1 MIASVS
7 GKVRAS
13 LPEALVVDVGGVGLL
28 INTTSRVSGAFS
40 ENDHADL
47 FTVLIVR
54 EDSLTLYGFADQID
68 LETFE
73 LLRSVSGVGAKSALG
88 ILGALSVAQIRDAV
102 SQESDSVFKSVTG
115 IGAKTA
121 KLIILTLAGKL
132 PAGPKGAGKQ
142 TSSPI
147 AIEALIGLGY
157 KENDALRA
165 VASVSRGDT
174 SEKEVLKLALQLL
187 AKGTAK

>member
-1 MIASVS
+1 VS

>member
-1 MIASVS
+1 
-7 GKVRAS
+7 
-13 LPEALVVDVGGVGLL
+13 LPEALVVDVGGVGLF

-40 ENDHADL
+40 ENEHADL

-121 KLIILTLAGKL
+121 KLITLSLAGKL
-132 PAGPKGAGKQ
+132 PLGSGGSGKK
-142 TSSPI
+142 TSNPI
-147 AIEALIGLGY
+147 AIQALVGLGY

>member
-28 INTTSRVSGAFS
+28 INTTSRVSGAFL